1 MSRTPTRQ
9 VRWAANSVGL
19 VAFVLAA
26 FPVYWMVNSSFLDRN
41 QIRNPVPT
49 WVPFG
54 GGAHMCIGLHFATM
68 QIRLLM
74 AHVLRHY
81 RIELD
86 EGAGRDWAIFPIPRP
101 KDGLPVRMVPI
112 G

>member
-1 MSRTPTRQ
+1 MAEHWPD
-9 VRWAANSVGL
+9 
-19 VAFVLAA
+19 
-26 FPVYWMVNSSFLDRN
+26 PDRFDPMRFAPEN
-41 QIRNPVPT
+41 AKGRHRFA

-74 AHVLRHY
+74 AHVLRRY

-86 EGAGRDWAIFPIPRP
+86 EGSGADWAIFPIPRP
-101 KDGLPVRMVPI
+101 KDGLPLKLVPMS
-112 G
+112 